1 MNKSE
6 NNLSYQELKCK
17 QIVDVNEGRNLG
29 HLCDMVFTSDAA
41 RVLGLIAPFGKRS
54 IFGKGQEIFIP
65 WKCIKNIGEDVI
77 IVDISSLN
85 TGHRPPEKR
94 ECDGSCQNV
103 PPIAADASIPSPP
116 SPETP
121 NCDRRCDKCMLFDCQ
136 FRWKGKM

>member
-1 MNKSE
+1 MNKRE

-29 HLCDMVFTSDAA
+29 HLCDMVFTADAA
-41 RVLGLIAPFGKRS
+41 KALGIIAPFGKRG

-77 IVDISSLN
+77 VVDISSLN
-85 TGHRPPEKR
+85 GGGCRPPEKN
-94 ECDGSCQNV
+94 ECDGACRNV
-103 PPIAADASIPSPP
+103 PPVAAEASIPPP
-116 SPETP
+116 EIP